1 MSLKTV
7 ADNAYN
13 EIKRVMGDH
22 ELSQSQTDEL
32 QSILENSLK
41 QTAEQFREINSDT
54 VVQCC
59 GPEADLAHKIT
70 AEMKQQSDLL
80 ISNLSSLR

>member
-1 MSLKTV
+1 MSLKKV

-13 EIKRVMGDH
+13 EIKQVLGDYQ
-22 ELSQSQTDEL
+22 LSQSQTEEL
-32 QSILENSLK
+32 RSILENSLK
-41 QTAEQFREINSDT
+41 QTAEQFRQINSDT

-70 AEMKQQSDLL
+70 EKIQQHSDLL
-80 ISNLSSLR
+80 ISNLSALR

>member
-13 EIKRVMGDH
+13 EIKRVLGGH
-22 ELSQSQTDEL
+22 ELSQSQTNEL
-32 QSILENSLK
+32 RLILENSLK
-41 QTAEQFREINSDT
+41 QTTEQFHEINSDT

>member
-7 ADNAYN
+7 ADSTYN
-13 EIKRVMGDH
+13 EIKRVLGDH
-22 ELSQSQTDEL
+22 ELSQAQMDEL
-32 QSILENSLK
+32 RSILENSLK
-41 QTAEQFREINSDT
+41 QTTEQFHEINSDT
-54 VVQCC
+54 VIQCC

-70 AEMKQQSDLL
+70 SRMKQQSDLL